1 MNHYLDIVHQNH
13 SLSEFSSSDSPTENH
28 FRKALV
34 NQAGGSAKNIKDVLK
49 KSPTGS
55 FPPIFKINKEE
66 KEKEKQIDKTRA
78 FAQVKTALSIK
89 DIMEDRRVQSFIS
102 L

>member
-28 FRKALV
+28 FRKVLV
-34 NQAGGSAKNIKDVLK
+34 TQGGGSIKNLKDILK

-55 FPPIFKINKEE
+55 FPPIFKIKKEDLE
-66 KEKEKQIDKTRA
+66 KEKKLDKTRA

-89 DIMEDRRVQSFIS
+89 DIMEDRRAQSFIS